1 MRTVISATLTKVFM
15 TSYCLQT
22 QHLTHYYSTSEK
34 VLNQI
39 NLQVPRGSIYG
50 YLGPNGAGKTT
61 TLRLVLGLLR
71 VQEGEVFIFD
81 KPFNQ
86 HRLELL
92 KSIGSMI
99 ESPSLYGHLT
109 AYENLD
115 LLQRIYKCP
124 KARIAEVLSLVG
136 LANTGSKKAS
146 QFSLG
151 MRQRLGIAIAL
162 LHNPSFLILD
172 EPTNGLDPNGMI
184 EVRELLKKLNRE
196 QRITILISSH
206 LLSEI
211 EKMVTHVGIV
221 HKGSMLFQSTLE
233 ELKTRQLQSSS
244 IELETSNAEAAVQ
257 IAKEFNIHPEIRH
270 EKIVLPVVSKK
281 IVARLNQQLVQQ
293 GIDVYAINI
302 VKNDLETIFMD
313 VINN

>member
-1 MRTVISATLTKVFM
+1 M

-221 HKGSMLFQSTLE
+221 HKGSMLFQGTLE

>member
-1 MRTVISATLTKVFM
+1 M

-115 LLQRIYKCP
+115 LLQRIYQCP

>member
-1 MRTVISATLTKVFM
+1 M

-115 LLQRIYKCP
+115 LLQRIYQCP

-221 HKGSMLFQSTLE
+221 HKGSMLFQGTLE

>member
-1 MRTVISATLTKVFM
+1 M